1 MIRRLFLLSLLLM
14 AQPHNKMQ
22 AQEIPCLIIRSAVTS
37 LEEGESIG
45 YVIALSQAP
54 VPGEIITITVQTN
67 SDALTIEPPT
77 REITLD
83 TWESGRV
90 FTITAAE
97 NRIDEEAEQQ
107 IVRIT
112 HTTTSDSPDSAFDG
126 ITDCAALQIGL
137 IDDDGAIPSTPTPTR
152 LPITWTPTP
161 NLMPPAPDL
170 PIAPTL
176 QPGDV
181 GITFDPPLIVV
192 REGDAPVLVRINT
205 NTPPNLRESIT
216 IFPLYDPLQIVISPP
231 TRDVVFSLWQD
242 ARVFEIQVI
251 DDTIMEADQVLPV
264 RLYVTSTDPYS
275 PYFNL
280 TAAPTLLV
288 QVLDNDR

>member
-1 MIRRLFLLSLLLM
+1 MIRRLFLLSLLLT
-14 AQPHNKMQ
+14 AQPAAQ
-22 AQEIPCLIIRSAVTS
+22 AQESPCLIIRSAVTS
-37 LEEGESIG
+37 LEEGESMG

-54 VPGEIITITVQTN
+54 DSGEVITINVQTN
-67 SDALTIEPPT
+67 SDVITIEPPA

-83 TWESGRV
+83 TWENGRV
-90 FTITAAE
+90 FSVTAAE

-107 IVRIT
+107 IVRVT
-112 HTTTSDSPDSAFDG
+112 HVATSDLPGSVFDG
-126 ITDCAALQIGL
+126 ITDCTALQIGI
-137 IDDDGAIPSTPTPTR
+137 IDDDGEIPSTPTPTR
-152 LPITWTPTP
+152 PPMTWTPTP
-161 NLMPPAPDL
+161 NLLPPTPDL

-192 REGDAPVLVRINT
+192 REGDAPAFVNVNT

-231 TRDVVFSLWQD
+231 TRDVVFSAWQD
-242 ARVFEIQVI
+242 SRVFEIRVI